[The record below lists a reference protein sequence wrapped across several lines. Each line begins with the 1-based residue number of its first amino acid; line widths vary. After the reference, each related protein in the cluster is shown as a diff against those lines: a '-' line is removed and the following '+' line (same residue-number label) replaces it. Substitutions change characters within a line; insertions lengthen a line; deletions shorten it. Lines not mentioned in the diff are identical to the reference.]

1 MVVDSAVSA
10 VKPAIPVGHTLASV
24 PPATI
29 TSASP
34 YWIARNAS
42 PIQWVPEAQAVTTFV
57 HFPFSPSW
65 IEIFPAAILEIISG
79 TISGFTLFGP
89 LVRIFS

>member
-1 MVVDSAVSA
+1 MDSAVRA
-10 VKPAIPVGHTLASV
+10 VKPAIPVGHTEDSV

-34 YWIARNAS
+34 YWMAWNAS

-57 HFPFSPSW
+57 HFPFRPRQMDM
-65 IEIFPAAILEIISG
+65 FPAAMLEIISG

-89 LVRIFS
+89 FVVSFS